1 MNCPFCNSIL
11 DQHECL
17 NHKFMVRYYEF
28 SNEICFDICDQYTL
42 AVDKDHISVF
52 HFNVFKSII
61 SIDNTFQITPNNA
74 ESVLFKLL
82 SLKAFS

>member
-11 DQHECL
+11 DQYECS
-17 NHKFMVRYYEF
+17 NHKFVVRYYEF

-42 AVDKDHISVF
+42 VIGNNYISVF
-52 HFNVFKSII
+52 DFHIFKSII
-61 SIDNTFQITPNNA
+61 SIDNTFSITPNNA

>member
-11 DQHECL
+11 DNYECL
-17 NHKFMVRYYEF
+17 NHKFIVRYYNF
-28 SNEICFDICDQYTL
+28 SNEICFDICDQY
-42 AVDKDHISVF
+42 AMFINKHYISVF
-52 HFNVFKSII
+52 DFYIFKYVI
-61 SIDNTFQITPNNA
+61 SIDNTFQITPDNA